1 LVVDS
6 ISGQSVLAA
15 ACKLTDPDSVLV
27 PVSVNSGAGVGGKV
41 GSGINPV
48 FVNVKKGIFVKVVD
62 LLFAEPVGWW

>member
-1 LVVDS
+1 MAVDS

-15 ACKLTDPDSVLV
+15 ACKLTDADPVV
-27 PVSVNSGAGVGGKV
+27 HVSVNSGAGVGGKV

-62 LLFAEPVGWW
+62 LIFAEPVGSW

>member
-1 LVVDS
+1 VAVDS

-15 ACKLTDPDSVLV
+15 ACKLTDSDPVV

-62 LLFAEPVGWW
+62 LIFAEPVGWW

>member
-1 LVVDS
+1 MAVDS

-27 PVSVNSGAGVGGKV
+27 PVSVNSGAGVGGNV

-48 FVNVKKGIFVKVVD
+48 FVNVKKEIFVKVVD
-62 LLFAEPVGWW
+62 LIFAEPIGWW